1 MPATKSEQKG
11 TAMDYLSAPR
21 SDGIVKSLMSLI
33 GFEAVKGGRLPA
45 GVTLDT
51 LKAMLEVLACDDAK
65 DVLAMITQRVVDYQS
80 LRRVA
85 TPKVSAT
92 PESIVQAVKSGKISL
107 DELKA
112 QLEKL

>member
-1 MPATKSEQKG
+1 MPATTSEQKG

-45 GVTLDT
+45 GVKLDT

-65 DVLAMITQRVVDYQS
+65 DVLAMITQRVVDFQS
-80 LRRVA
+80 LRRVS

>member
-1 MPATKSEQKG
+1 MPATTTDQKG

-21 SDGIVKSLMSLI
+21 SDGIVKSLMTLI
-33 GFEAVKGGRLPA
+33 GFTAPKGGRLPA
-45 GVTLDT
+45 GVKLDT
-51 LKAMLEVLACDDAK
+51 LKALLEVLACEDAQ
-65 DVLAMITQRVVDYQS
+65 DVKAMVTQRVVDYQA
-80 LRRVA
+80 LRHVS

>member
-1 MPATKSEQKG
+1 
-11 TAMDYLSAPR
+11 
-21 SDGIVKSLMSLI
+21 
-33 GFEAVKGGRLPA
+33 
-45 GVTLDT
+45 
-51 LKAMLEVLACDDAK
+51 MLEVLACEDAQ
-65 DVLAMITQRVVDYQS
+65 DVKSMITQRVIDYQS
-80 LRRVA
+80 LRRVS